1 MNGKKE
7 RRSRQRQGIREE
19 ATLNRAKGRRR
30 RRKIIGIEDVDKLHT
45 LDL

>member
-30 RRKIIGIEDVDKLHT
+30 RKIIGMEDVDKLHT